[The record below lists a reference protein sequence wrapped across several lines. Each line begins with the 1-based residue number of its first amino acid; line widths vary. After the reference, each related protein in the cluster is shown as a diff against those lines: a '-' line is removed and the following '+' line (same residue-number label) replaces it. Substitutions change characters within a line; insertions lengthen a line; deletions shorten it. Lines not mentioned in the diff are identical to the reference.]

1 MRIFFI
7 PVMLLAV
14 QFALAQG
21 YEGQPC
27 SSGSPVLKSL
37 LQKKEIRGEVYIN
50 GCNPDRGQLASS
62 FLKASGKAPLRVKDP
77 NFKPPSDW
85 EESDGDYAYD
95 NWTCMYAGGSAVDG
109 NKSTAWVEGVAGNGA
124 GEALM
129 VTQLDLSSKVEILAG
144 FGKSATLFAAN
155 NKPKTINVHIG
166 KGSSNTRR
174 G

>member
-1 MRIFFI
+1 M
-7 PVMLLAV
+7 
-14 QFALAQG
+14 
-21 YEGQPC
+21 
-27 SSGSPVLKSL
+27 
-37 LQKKEIRGEVYIN
+37 YIN